1 MNGFASAILS
11 ILLGWLR
18 ALFDNLWKLLSSA
31 SGGSFLTFL
40 RLHWQAVFLA
50 LCVGGFVLDRII
62 FFFRWRPD
70 YVWSTRLG
78 RLKRRLSR
86 KEAPRERAAYQRP
99 VAASAPQSPEAFA
112 PYQEVFAPHQ
122 EGFAPYQEPYA
133 PQQEPYQEPY
143 AAYQAPP
150 PPPLEAYGVPSPMV
164 QDFAPLAGPGPEVS
178 YPVQSF
184 AEVQPVFDE
193 PTEVWAALPPQLPVD
208 AYQQPYENPAM
219 DLAPG
224 FGASRPEPEAYLR
237 DVQAGFAPPL
247 APEALYPQPQREPPP
262 GNEPV
267 HPGLDLETF
276 QQNIGLVG
284 SGEPS
289 QPEEP
294 LLKPLVDFP
303 DTSYVAYYR
312 EAEPGAPARS
322 TGGLASFAKKARE
335 LVRINDETN
344 QPTIRD
350 LQPTANIKTAFHSPV
365 LPKKSEKGDEE

>member
-164 QDFAPLAGPGPEVS
+164 RDFAPLAGPGAGGFLS
-178 YPVQSF
+178 GQSF

-193 PTEVWAALPPQLPVD
+193 PTEVWALPPAPCGR
-208 AYQQPYENPAM
+208 YQQPM
-219 DLAPG
+219 RT
-224 FGASRPEPEAYLR
+224 RPWTWLRALGLQAEPEAHLR
-237 DVQAGFAPPL
+237 MCRRALPHPR
-247 APEALYPQPQREPPP
+247 PEALYPQPQRAASRERARAPRP
-262 GNEPV
+262 GPENLPAEHRPV
-267 HPGLDLETF
+267 WAPGSLPSRSPAEAPGGFPGHFLC
-276 QQNIGLVG
+276 GLLPG
-284 SGEPS
+284 GGARRPR
-289 QPEEP
+289 P
-294 LLKPLVDFP
+294 LH
-303 DTSYVAYYR
+303 
-312 EAEPGAPARS
+312 
-322 TGGLASFAKKARE
+322 GGLASFAKKARE

-350 LQPTANIKTAFHSPV
+350 LQPGQHQTRLHSPV
-365 LPKKSEKGDEE
+365 LPKSRRKAMRNDPAH